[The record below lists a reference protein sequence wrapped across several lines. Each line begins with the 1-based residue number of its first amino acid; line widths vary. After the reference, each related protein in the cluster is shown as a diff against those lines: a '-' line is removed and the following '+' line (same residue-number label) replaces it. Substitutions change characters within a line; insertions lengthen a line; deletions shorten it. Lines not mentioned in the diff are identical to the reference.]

1 MKYLID
7 RLLEP
12 STWRGIVALLTV
24 FSAKVKPEAAE
35 SIVTAGASVYAAI
48 QILRKE
54 GNGKNP

>member
-1 MKYLID
+1 M
-7 RLLEP
+7 EP

-48 QILRKE
+48 QIFRKE